1 MQHMGKDN
9 IEKNIDT
16 GATVVITHR
25 VNEDKQAQYEEWLNE
40 IGPRCKATKGLLDLH
55 VIRPVQKLSDTYS
68 IIIRYDTEQNLKNWI
83 ESDERK
89 RLITK
94 VQSLLIGSDTYK
106 IKSGLDF
113 WFMPGG
119 AKAKI
124 PVKWKQF
131 LLTWSAIYPL
141 VTVVPLA
148 LIPLL
153 RWLKLPEQHYV
164 DMLILTAIVVFLMVY
179 VVMPR
184 YTKLVQN
191 WLFK

>member
-1 MQHMGKDN
+1 MGKDT
-9 IEKNIDT
+9 IQKSIDN

-25 VNEDKQAQYEEWLNE
+25 VNEEKQAKYEEWLNE
-40 IGPRCKATKGLLDLH
+40 IGPKCKATKGLLDLH

-68 IIIRYDTEQNLKNWI
+68 IIIRYDNEQNLKNWI
-83 ESDERK
+83 ESEDRK
-89 RLITK
+89 SLISK
-94 VQSLLIGSDTYK
+94 VQSLLIGSDSYK

-113 WFMPGG
+113 WFMPDG

-141 VTVVPLA
+141 VIVVPWA
-148 LIPLL
+148 LLPLL
-153 RWLKLPEQHYV
+153 RLLNLPEQYYL
-164 DMLILTAIVVFLMVY
+164 DTLILTAIVVFLMVY

-184 YTKLVQN
+184 YTKLMQN

>member
-1 MQHMGKDN
+1 MGKDT
-9 IEKNIDT
+9 IQENIDN

-25 VNEDKQAQYEEWLNE
+25 VNEEKQAQYEQWLNE
-40 IGPRCKATKGLLDLH
+40 IGPKCRASKGLLDLH
-55 VIRPVQKLSDTYS
+55 VIRPVSKLSDTYS
-68 IIIRYDTEQNLKNWI
+68 VIIRYDNEQNLKNWI
-83 ESDERK
+83 ESEDRK
-89 RLITK
+89 HLISK
-94 VQSLLIGSDTYK
+94 VQGLLIGSDTYK

-113 WFMPGG
+113 WFMPDG

-141 VTVVPLA
+141 VTIVPLA
-148 LIPLL
+148 LLPLL
-153 RWLKLPEQHYV
+153 RWLNLPEQLYI
-164 DMLILTAIVVFLMVY
+164 DTLILTAIVVFLMVY

-184 YTKLVQN
+184 YTKLVRN